1 MVELS
6 PSLLPELDSEPSWL
20 RRKLGWI
27 VAAVLMLAAAGGGY
41 WYFTRDD
48 TPAAAPV
55 QQQTATATTGQ
66 LVSSFSGTGTA
77 SATLTSKLTFQ
88 TSAKVTAVNAKLGDK
103 VEAGQTLATLDSGD
117 AQRKLDQAKVSLT
130 SAQLKLQDLIQPATA
145 SELASGSAAISQA
158 QYQLANAQENL
169 RKAQAGP
176 DSDTVATADAA
187 VTQAQQALTNAQNQ
201 VQSSWISLLTAQRN
215 YCTTDNHLVS
225 VCLSTDLPLA
235 QSKIDQLIA
244 EIRNPATAA
253 VGTAAQSLISSN
265 TSYGNSLTAQTNA
278 QTALA
283 TAQQKRSDLNT
294 PPTALTL
301 QQLQAAVDNANAS
314 LLSAQQKYDD
324 LVKGPAAT
332 DVAQQQSAVDTA
344 RIGVDTAQASLDAVV
359 LKAPFAGTITAVGV
373 AVGDTVSASTAAF
386 TITNQD
392 AVRVDLSVQ
401 EADFVGLK
409 AGQYGI
415 ATFEA
420 LSGNTYV
427 VRIIFVNPTPTTT
440 QGVVSYQVQA
450 EILRPDQLQDQ
461 ATQQAVLQTLS
472 AAGSGVRRTGTNGA
486 TGTTGPGSPGGNGT
500 NGAARTPG
508 DGGQGGQ
515 QAQRTPGA
523 GFTPPVGVT
532 PGAGGPGGGGG
543 AAAGLQA
550 LLNAPAPTPG
560 MNATVVIVKSVQ
572 ANLLLVPTSAIKSQ
586 GQQKTV
592 TVKKEDGTTEE
603 RTVTTGG
610 ADSTNTAITSGLTAG
625 EVVVLSTTVT
635 ASTTATA
642 NRTTTTQGNFPGGFQ
657 GGPGGGTTNS
667 ATGGVR

>member
-6 PSLLPELDSEPSWL
+6 PSLLPELDSQQSWL
-20 RRKLGWI
+20 RRKLGWLL
-27 VAAVLMLAAAGGGY
+27 AAVIAVAAAGGGY

-55 QQQTATATTGQ
+55 QQQTSTAVTGQ

-103 VEAGQTLATLDSGD
+103 VEAGQILAALDSGD
-117 AQRKLDQAKVSLT
+117 AQRKLDQARVSLS
-130 SAQLKLQDLIQPATA
+130 SAQLKLQDLVEPATS
-145 SELASGSAAISQA
+145 SELASATAAISQA

-176 DSDTVATADAA
+176 DSDAVATADAA
-187 VTQAQQALTNAQNQ
+187 VTQAQQSLTNAQNG

-225 VCLSTDLPLA
+225 ACYSTDLPLA

-244 EIRNPATAA
+244 EIRNPATSA
-253 VGTAAQSLISSN
+253 VGTAAQSFISSN
-265 TSYGNSLTAQTNA
+265 TSYGNSLTTQANA
-278 QTALA
+278 QTALT
-283 TAQQKRSDLNT
+283 TAQQKRKDLND

-301 QQLQAAVDNANAS
+301 QQLQSSVDSANAS
-314 LLSAQQKYDD
+314 VLSAQQKYDD
-324 LVKGPAAT
+324 LLKGPAAT
-332 DVAQQQSAVDTA
+332 DVAQQQSSVDTA
-344 RIGVDTAQASLDAVV
+344 RIAVETAQANLDAVV

-373 AVGDTVSASTAAF
+373 AVGDTVSAATAAF

-392 AVRVDLSVQ
+392 AIRVDLSVQ

-420 LSGNTYV
+420 LSGYQYV
-427 VRIIFVNPTPTTT
+427 VRITFVNPTPTTT

-450 EILRPDQLQDQ
+450 EILRADQLQDQ
-461 ATQQAVLQTLS
+461 ATQQAVLQTLT
-472 AAGSGVRRTGTNGA
+472 AAGSGVRRTGAVGGAGATGA
-486 TGTTGPGSPGGNGT
+486 TGTNGA

-508 DGGQGGQ
+508 AGGQGGP

-523 GFTPPVGVT
+523 GFTPPAGVT
-532 PGAGGPGGGGG
+532 PGAGGPGSGG
-543 AAAGLQA
+543 AATGLQS
-550 LLNAPAPTPG
+550 LLSAPAPTPG

-572 ANLLLVPTSAIKSQ
+572 ENLLLVPTSAIKTQ
-586 GQQKTV
+586 GQVKSV

-603 RTVTTGG
+603 RTVTTGS

-625 EVVVLSTTVT
+625 EVVVLTTTSTTST
-635 ASTTATA
+635 AASA
-642 NRTTTTQGNFPGGFQ
+642 NQTVTTQGNFPGGGAFP
-657 GGPGGGTTNS
+657 GGPGGGTTNN